1 MDYAQFRRL
10 CLRRLVNE
18 TLELLEM
25 TGGPHAFAHIRY
37 MIPTYVLCFCARGI
51 LAALSPC

>member
-18 TLELLEM
+18 MLELLEL
-25 TGGPHAFAHIRY
+25 TGGPQAFVHIRY
-37 MIPTYVLCFCARGI
+37 MIPTYVRVCSCMVGMVT
-51 LAALSPC
+51 SH

>member
-18 TLELLEM
+18 TLELLEL
-25 TGGPHAFAHIRY
+25 TGGPQAFLHIRY
-37 MIPTYVLCFCARGI
+37 MIPTYANPFVYG
-51 LAALSPC
+51 